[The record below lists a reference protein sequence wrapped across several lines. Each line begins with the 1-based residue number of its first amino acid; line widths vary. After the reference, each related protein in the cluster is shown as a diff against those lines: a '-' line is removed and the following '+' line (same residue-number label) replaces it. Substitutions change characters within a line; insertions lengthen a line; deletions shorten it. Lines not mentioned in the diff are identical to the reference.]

1 MEYLIVAT
9 ACLLVFALLAFAVRS
24 AQGRRELAYTA
35 FLDSPGEQVRAS
47 DPSEPD
53 SMAAIQRIFAAE
65 DEQFISECQNSNL
78 LHLFHQERKR
88 VALRW
93 IGRRRVQATAI
104 LRQHLKT
111 SRTAED
117 LMLSGELSVLL
128 RYARLRFLCAFLAYA
143 VFLLGPQG
151 FHAAA
156 TRANAT
162 FLGFRNFSELLK
174 GQRRTT
180 ST

>member
-1 MEYLIVAT
+1 MVYLIVAIT
-9 ACLLVFALLAFAVRS
+9 CVLVFALLAFAVRS
-24 AQGRRELAYTA
+24 AQGQRELAYA
-35 FLDSPGEQVRAS
+35 ASLDSPGEQSGAN

-53 SMAAIQRIFAAE
+53 SIAAIQRIFAAD
-65 DEQFISECQNSNL
+65 DEQFITECGNSNL

-93 IGRRRVQATAI
+93 VGRRRVQATSI
-104 LRQHLKT
+104 LRQHLRA
-111 SRTAED
+111 SRATED
-117 LMLSGELSVLL
+117 LVLSGELKVVL
-128 RYARLRFLCAFLAYA
+128 RYVQLRFFCALLAY
-143 VFLLGPQG
+143 VIFLLGPQG

-156 TRANAT
+156 SRANAT
-162 FLGFRNFSELLK
+162 FHGFRKFSELMK